1 MSIEVD
7 PVLGRPLANYPS
19 DRLRPLILSA
29 VLCGA
34 VSVVLNFTLATVPEW
49 WGPASTMLIM
59 GLLVLGCGWY
69 VLHVWNR
76 EVVLFE
82 HGFSYRE
89 GSHTVFFVYSEIKS
103 IRQLAQRLRYLG
115 GLVRRTVYRTTVR
128 TIRDEVITLTN
139 IYRRM
144 DELSVRLE
152 VQFNTVRR
160 PVVEHLLHQGEAVSF
175 GAHLSLSGKGIVAGG
190 NTLSWTDFAGLR
202 PQAGK
207 LILLTNADREWLSIP
222 LEEIDNLLLL
232 LDLLRAGQ
240 QAKTLE

>member
-19 DRLRPLILSA
+19 DRLRPLLFSA
-29 VLCGA
+29 VLCGV

-49 WGPASTMLIM
+49 WGPTLTMLIM

-76 EVVLFE
+76 EVILFE

-89 GSHTVFFVYSEIKS
+89 GSHTVFFVYTEIKS
-103 IRQLAQRLRYLG
+103 IRQRAERLRYLG

-128 TIRDEVITLTN
+128 TVRDDVITLTN

-144 DELSVRLE
+144 DDLSVRLE
-152 VQFNTVRR
+152 TLYNAVRR
-160 PVVEHLLHQGEAVSF
+160 PVVEHLLRQGETVTF
-175 GAHLSLSGKGIVAGG
+175 GAHLSLSAKGIIAGEHIL
-190 NTLSWTDFAGLR
+190 TWTDFAGFR
-202 PQAGK
+202 VQAGK
-207 LILLTNADREWLSIP
+207 LILMTTPESEWFSAP
-222 LEEIDNLLLL
+222 LEEIDNLMML
-232 LDLLRAGQ
+232 LDLLRVGQ
-240 QAKTLE
+240 QAKTL

>member
-19 DRLRPLILSA
+19 DRLRPLLFSA
-29 VLCGA
+29 VLCGV

-49 WGPASTMLIM
+49 WGPTLTMLIM
-59 GLLVLGCGWY
+59 GMLVLGCGWY

-76 EVVLFE
+76 EVILFE

-103 IRQLAQRLRYLG
+103 IRQRAERLRYLG
-115 GLVRRTVYRTTVR
+115 GLVRRTVYRMTIR

-152 VQFNTVRR
+152 VLYNAVRR
-160 PVVEHLLHQGEAVSF
+160 PVVEHLLHQGENVSF
-175 GAHLSLSGKGIVAGG
+175 GSHLSLSEKGIVAGER
-190 NTLSWTDFAGLR
+190 TLAWTDFAGSR
-202 PQAGK
+202 AQAGK
-207 LILLTNADREWLSIP
+207 LILLANTESEWFSTP
-222 LEEIDNLLLL
+222 LEEIDNLMLLL
-232 LDLLRAGQ
+232 ELLRVGQ
-240 QAKTLE
+240 QAKTL

>member
-19 DRLRPLILSA
+19 DRLRPLLISA
-29 VLCGA
+29 LICGA
-34 VSVVLNFTLATVPEW
+34 ASVVLNFTLATVPEW
-49 WGPASTMLIM
+49 WGPTLTMLIM
-59 GLLVLGCGWY
+59 ASLVLGCGWY

-103 IRQLAQRLRYLG
+103 IRQRAERLRYLG
-115 GLVRRTVYRTTVR
+115 GLVRRTIYQTTVQ
-128 TIRDEVITLTN
+128 TIRDESITLTN

-152 VQFNTVRR
+152 VLFNAVRR
-160 PVVEHLLHQGEAVSF
+160 PVVEHQLQQGEKVAF
-175 GAHLSLSGKGIVAGG
+175 GTHLFLSGKGIVAGER
-190 NTLSWTDFAGLR
+190 TLAWADFAAFR
-202 PQAGK
+202 ARSGK
-207 LILLTNADREWLSIP
+207 LILIASPDREWVSVP
-222 LEEIDNLLLL
+222 LEEIDNLMLLFE
-232 LDLLRAGQ
+232 LLRARQ